1 MWQNENIKYATILQ
15 NLQTGIIP
23 NSDFDLLKTHF
34 LTNTNVNFFD
44 DPWKTT
50 TFMVPRNE
58 LQNAINQ
65 QMININSIK
74 SKQKVIL

>member
-1 MWQNENIKYATILQ
+1 MWQNENIKYATVLQ
-15 NLQTGIIP
+15 NFQIGIIS
-23 NSDFDLLKTHF
+23 NSDFDLSKTHF
-34 LTNTNVNFFD
+34 FINTNVNLLD

-74 SKQKVIL
+74 LKQKVIL